1 MNTDAEKR
9 PRSGSEDRNHATDR
23 RWKVLFIG
31 DHGRVIAFKRLKI
44 LIGLALGT
52 LASALGAV
60 AVLVVVNQGLNT
72 STQELRQRLEASQ
85 QQIQALRQERD
96 LLTAHVVLVETKM
109 KEMLAAG
116 QRPAAAQKPDP
127 AGAGQ
132 SAERTGT
139 SAPEAAGDKPAVRS
153 APVEDIKL
161 PVGIGEGIGVEA
173 FQVGFDAARKAI
185 DLRYKLATTR
195 QGSRPQSGHVIVVF
209 KGDDLEPEQWLA
221 MPRVEL
227 PKGRPTGRQKGF
239 TFSISHSKAFS
250 HSMAAPAWFPAFTR
264 AVLYVFSAE
273 GQLLMAKDYAVDLKP
288 SGG

>member
-44 LIGLALGT
+44 LIGLTLGT

-153 APVEDIKL
+153 APV
-161 PVGIGEGIGVEA
+161 
-173 FQVGFDAARKAI
+173 
-185 DLRYKLATTR
+185 
-195 QGSRPQSGHVIVVF
+195 
-209 KGDDLEPEQWLA
+209 
-221 MPRVEL
+221 
-227 PKGRPTGRQKGF
+227 
-239 TFSISHSKAFS
+239 
-250 HSMAAPAWFPAFTR
+250 
-264 AVLYVFSAE
+264 
-273 GQLLMAKDYAVDLKP
+273 
-288 SGG
+288 